1 MKVYVVKN
9 DKNEYMTET
18 GDFIKSLW
26 QAELF
31 YDYECAYCYAPTG
44 CNIVECFLMEKYQ
57 LSDYTKQVRKEVYEE
72 FEKQIAEKDFKIQK
86 LKSAI
91 MGTCPANYISF
102 VRNQVKEFVRE
113 EVVQEIKE
121 NLLKLEPNCIK
132 QPNLYDFNCQ
142 EIIDILDQIQG
153 DNVE

>member
-44 CNIVECFLMEKYQ
+44 CNIVECSLMEKYQ
-57 LSDYTKQVRKEVYEE
+57 LADYNKQVRKEVCN
-72 FEKQIAEKDFKIQK
+72 DFKSRF
-86 LKSAI
+86 LA
-91 MGTCPANYISF
+91 TCQIEKVCDTASF
-102 VRNQVKEFVRE
+102 SL
-113 EVVQEIKE
+113 EVL
-121 NLLKLEPNCIK
+121 NR
-132 QPNLYDFNCQ
+132 
-142 EIIDILDQIQG
+142 ILDQLQG
-153 DNVE
+153 E

>member
-44 CNIVECFLMEKYQ
+44 CNIVECSLMEKYQ
-57 LSDYTKQVRKEVYEE
+57 LSDYTKQVRKEV
-72 FEKQIAEKDFKIQK
+72 
-86 LKSAI
+86 
-91 MGTCPANYISF
+91 
-102 VRNQVKEFVRE
+102 
-113 EVVQEIKE
+113 VQEIKDKAYQDSEFYDLE
-121 NLLKLEPNCIK
+121 NGGISERKTYLINEH
-132 QPNLYDFNCQ
+132 
-142 EIIDILDQIQG
+142 ILNQIQG
-153 DNVE
+153 ESNAKD